1 MVENPPT
8 SAGNIRDA
16 GSIPGSGRSPRG
28 GNGNPLQY
36 SCLEKSHGQR
46 SQAGYSPWGCKES
59 DMTKQLSKTENSQTL
74 HPAMP
79 SLAQAGKDHNTDANI
94 IMLENWKESK
104 VHPPRKVSNA
114 PKLNTPEQFKGM
126 RDSQNHMAK

>member
-1 MVENPPT
+1 MKVKEENEKT
-8 SAGNIRDA
+8 GLKLNIQKTK
-16 GSIPGSGRSPRG
+16 IM